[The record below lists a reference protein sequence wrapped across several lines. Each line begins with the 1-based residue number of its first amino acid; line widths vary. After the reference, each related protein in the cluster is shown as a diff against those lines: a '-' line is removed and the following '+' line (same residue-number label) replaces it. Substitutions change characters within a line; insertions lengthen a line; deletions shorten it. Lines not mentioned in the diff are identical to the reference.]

1 MKSLATRPNTKKVGE
16 SNIMLKLLRI
26 QASATHVLEF
36 DNVDTR
42 FNDCCNWQ
50 VMDNGDRVLF
60 STRTH
65 EHFSDVKSAI
75 LATINVCRMQTAS
88 SDRAMLSGAQAMIS
102 VLDAFPSF
110 AALAKHPARINE
122 G

>member
-1 MKSLATRPNTKKVGE
+1 MKSTVTKHVVKKVGE
-16 SNIMLKLLRI
+16 SQIMLKLLRI
-26 QASATHVLEF
+26 RASDTHVLEF

-50 VMDNGDRVLF
+50 VMENGKRVLF
-60 STRTH
+60 STRTY

-75 LATINVCRMQTAS
+75 VATIAVCHARATP
-88 SDRAMLSGAQAMIS
+88 SDTAMLASAQAMIG

-110 AALAKHPARINE
+110 GALAQHPARINPA
-122 G
+122 